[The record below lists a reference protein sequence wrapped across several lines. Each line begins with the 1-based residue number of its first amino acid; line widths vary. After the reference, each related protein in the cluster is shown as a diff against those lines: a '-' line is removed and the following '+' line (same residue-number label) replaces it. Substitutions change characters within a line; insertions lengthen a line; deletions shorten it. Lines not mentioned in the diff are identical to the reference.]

1 MRTVGE
7 PPAPRPAP
15 TRVADRRSA
24 AHLDSPFLQLFPR
37 AAISTHPAT
46 RAPSRLRLSAPTT
59 AVPPAAIMPWLALLV
74 RSFLSRQSCLSSLL
88 FIRRLRLALAGVYS
102 SAALSQPGS
111 LTGVS
116 NCVLE
121 SREKTRY
128 IYPED
133 PRARRGFHVNFRH
146 TRLSLSFVLF
156 LRRGASGILV
166 CCRVC
171 SDGRARETD

>member
-7 PPAPRPAP
+7 PPARRPAP

-24 AHLDSPFLQLFPR
+24 AHLDFPFLQLFPR

-74 RSFLSRQSCLSSLL
+74 RTFLSRQSCLSSLL

-102 SAALSQPGS
+102 SAALSLPGS
-111 LTGVS
+111 PTGVS
-116 NCVLE
+116 NLCTGIPRKDAVHIPRG
-121 SREKTRY
+121 SSGPTR
-128 IYPED
+128 I
-133 PRARRGFHVNFRH
+133 VNFRH

-166 CCRVC
+166 LLMLPGVF
-171 SDGRARETD
+171 